1 MEVDELM
8 HQDMLREAFL
18 DLENGH
24 LMPWDKDLLSCSPLP
39 ESITEPYTA
48 REVPDVRESMR
59 LTYETMVVWIDESKR
74 ESYFSKRFVQL
85 SRMIMNGVTTMGR
98 GLITLHAR
106 GEELDGVPMSIRD
119 LIGVASYQFRKSHL
133 GVFQTMRSQPEISEK
148 LMVNQIG
155 WNNMLMR
162 LFKTK
167 EKLAEPINSE
177 CRIRNAELT
186 SDTECKREIRKLSDG
201 NIDNSEL
208 ISDTEFC
215 IPNSALSAAS
225 AMSEPGAFTA
235 PRAFSSYDPQSSY
248 TSSSPKLSGSSKKH
262 DSQALLAG
270 RDEMDPDNSVPET
283 MISKTEQEKYSEQNE
298 AHEME
303 QKGKIPVNENP
314 QAERKESFRMNETTE
329 SKPTDESRKLNQ
341 EKRDP
346 EKEISELKQK
356 EITSVNESSETDI
369 PHENKID
376 TINSEA
382 PNQNN
387 DVQNKGSRCDHEST
401 ITSDFSPHTDET
413 PGYLKILQDV
423 YSRSGPSADDQFLFT
438 YDEMVYLASD
448 PEFCRIYP
456 KAAAGIRIALQQID
470 SS

>member
-1 MEVDELM
+1 MEYEELM
-8 HQDMLREAFL
+8 RQDMLREAFL
-18 DLENGH
+18 GLENGH
-24 LMPWDKDLLSCSPLP
+24 LMQWDKDILSCSPLP
-39 ESITEPYTA
+39 ESITEPYTT
-48 REVPDVRESMR
+48 REISDVRESMR
-59 LTYETMVVWIDESKR
+59 LTYETMAVWIEESKN

-106 GEELDGVPMSIRD
+106 GEELEPVPMSIRD

-133 GVFQTMRSQPEISEK
+133 GVLQTVRSHPEISER
-148 LMVNQIG
+148 LMMNQIG

-167 EKLAEPINSE
+167 EKLTEPVVNAE
-177 CRIRNAELT
+177 CGIRNAELA
-186 SDTECKREIRKLSDG
+186 SNSECGKEFKKLTDG
-201 NIDNSEL
+201 NIDNSAL
-208 ISDTEFC
+208 RV
-215 IPNSALSAAS
+215 PNSTLSAAS

-235 PRAFSSYDPQSSY
+235 PRAFSSYDLKSSY
-248 TSSSPKLSGSSKKH
+248 KSSSPKLSGSSKKH

-341 EKRDP
+341 EKRDS
-346 EKEISELKQK
+346 EKEISEMKQK
-356 EITSVNESSETDI
+356 EITPVSEFSETDI
-369 PHENKID
+369 SHENKID
-376 TINSEA
+376 TINSEV
-382 PNQNN
+382 PDQDNE
-387 DVQNKGSRCDHEST
+387 VQNKGSRCDHESAV
-401 ITSDFSPHTDET
+401 TSDFSPHTDET

-456 KAAAGIRIALQQID
+456 KAAAGIRIALKQID